1 MSISSIQ
8 ISSMRVSLAL
18 GFFFTAVGSGTL
30 MGQQSS
36 ARNMFWSASDLV
48 RVSAN
53 PGAETV
59 LKSAPPAA
67 TDKKP
72 DKTTAPARTAH
83 SKPHVDPA
91 LVEKNGYGTQP
102 QFVAV
107 SDDQIGIRYSLLL
120 RDSAGNYTE
129 VSPKTTFHNGDHLRL
144 SVMANQPG
152 FLYVIQQGSTG
163 SWKPIFPAA
172 KAAGVS
178 DANVNQIEQGHVYQ
192 IPNGKGTFQFDANPG
207 EEKLFLVLSR
217 QRISDLDST
226 ILSLRDPAHPAP
238 ADAQPQPQNSAAQS
252 QVLEATNRIPDE
264 LVQKLA
270 SRDLSL
276 VQEEVDDPVAGDK
289 GGEKAVYVVSKVSY
303 VKNNIPR
310 VVASVTLH
318 HQ

>member
-1 MSISSIQ
+1 MSISSIR
-8 ISSMRVSLAL
+8 ISSTGVSLAL
-18 GFFFTAVGSGTL
+18 GFLFATAGSGTL

-67 TDKKP
+67 TDKKS
-72 DKTTAPARTAH
+72 DKTTAPVRTGH

-91 LVEKNGYGTQP
+91 LVEKNGYGAQP

-129 VSPKTTFHNGDHLRL
+129 VSPKTIFHNGDHLRL

-226 ILSLRDPAHPAP
+226 ILSLQDPTHPAP
-238 ADAQPQPQNSAAQS
+238 AGAQPQPQNSAAQS

-276 VQEEVDDPVAGDK
+276 VQEEVDDPVTGDK